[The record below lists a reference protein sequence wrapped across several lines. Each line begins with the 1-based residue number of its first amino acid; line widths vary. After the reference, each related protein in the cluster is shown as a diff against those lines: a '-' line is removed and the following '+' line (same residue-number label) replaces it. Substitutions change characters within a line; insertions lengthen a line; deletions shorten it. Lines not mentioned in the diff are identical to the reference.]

1 MLARPET
8 ASRTEDVLDLLL
20 DPGVRVGM
28 STPNLDPSGD
38 YTLKLFAAAD
48 RVRPGAGSALAGK
61 ARRLTGTPHHA
72 EAPGKLNLYAWLLA
86 LGRADAFV
94 TYRTSA
100 LAAQRDNPA
109 LRLIELPADL
119 AVEAQYG
126 LTVLAPAGEHLAR
139 CVLDQAG
146 AAILVGHGFLPPEP
160 T

>member
-20 DPGVRVGM
+20 DPGVRVGI

-38 YTLKLFAAAD
+38 YSLKLFAAAE
-48 RVRPGAGSALAGK
+48 RVRPGAGSVLTGK
-61 ARRLTGTPHHA
+61 ARRLTGTPNHA
-72 EAPGKLNLYAWLLA
+72 QAPGTLNLYAWLLA
-86 LGRADAFV
+86 LGRADAFL

-109 LRLIELPADL
+109 LRLLELPEAL

-126 LTVLAPAGEHLAR
+126 LTVLRPAGEHLAR
-139 CVLDQAG
+139 CVLDEAG
-146 AAILVGHGFLPPEP
+146 AAILARHGFLPPEGP
-160 T
+160 